1 MEIIMNAQKLTALS
15 LTAAIVGS
23 AALLSGC
30 KSAPAEKQIFIPKDY
45 AKMMKANPNSP
56 FNKGWGQHDKIKNYD
71 KIKIDVVVSPV
82 QLDES
87 GWQKTNI
94 RNLASSKHKDMKDLA
109 KYVANSFKK
118 SFKNSKSFKLA
129 SAKGDKTL
137 ELEFAIVQ
145 ATPNKPILGA
155 IGNITNLTPIG
166 LLLTPVKATIRSK
179 TGAGGIVVMESIL
192 KDSETGEVIAVFTDR
207 ETARTAWINTKDFT
221 AYGNIRQIVN
231 KWTADIVKILDEVK
245 KGKPV
250 KSEKMS
256 KFKLFN

>member
-1 MEIIMNAQKLTALS
+1 MEIIMNRKKITVLS
-15 LTAAIVGS
+15 LTVALVSS

-30 KSAPAEKQIFIPKDY
+30 KSTPAKKQIFIPKDY

-56 FNKGWGQHDKIKNYD
+56 FNKGWGQLGKIRDYN

-94 RNLASSKHKDMKDLA
+94 RNLAASKHEDMKDLA
-109 KYVANSFKK
+109 KYVANSFKE
-118 SFKNSKSFKLA
+118 SFKASKTFQLSNTK
-129 SAKGDKTL
+129 SVKTL

-155 IGNITNLTPIG
+155 IANITNLTPIG
-166 LLLTPVKATIRSK
+166 LLLMPVKTSIRSK

-192 KDSETGEVIAVFTDR
+192 KDSDTGEIIAVFTDR

-221 AYGNIRQIVN
+221 AYGNIRQIVDV
-231 KWTADIVKILDEVK
+231 WTKNIVKALDDIK
-245 KGKPV
+245 TGKPV
-250 KSEKMS
+250 KGEKLS
-256 KFKLFN
+256 KFTLFN